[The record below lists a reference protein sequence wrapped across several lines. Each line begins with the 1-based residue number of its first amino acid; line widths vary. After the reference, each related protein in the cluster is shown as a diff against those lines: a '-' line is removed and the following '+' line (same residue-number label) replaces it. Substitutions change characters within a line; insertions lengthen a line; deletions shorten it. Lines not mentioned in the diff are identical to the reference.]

1 MRVIPIF
8 AFLLFSLSCHGQVR
22 INELMA
28 SNVRSFPDVADFD
41 DYPDWIEL
49 HNTSPETQ
57 SLTDYYL
64 SDDPDTPTKWQFPY
78 GSNIAA
84 DEYLAVSARI
94 LAAFQLHHHQTS
106 HQFQTLVLRRN
117 PLSPPDGSRLSAPP
131 PTRLN
136 LEILRCR
143 NTADRDMENP
153 GIR

>member
-1 MRVIPIF
+1 MRVTPIF

-64 SDDPDTPTKWQFPY
+64 SHDPDTPTKWQFPY

-84 DEYLAVSARI
+84 DEYLAVFA
-94 LAAFQLHHHQTS
+94 
-106 HQFQTLVLRRN
+106 
-117 PLSPPDGSRLSAPP
+117 DGFDVSKGESYQRADTIRL
-131 PTRLN
+131 
-136 LEILRCR
+136 C
-143 NTADRDMENP
+143 
-153 GIR
+153 